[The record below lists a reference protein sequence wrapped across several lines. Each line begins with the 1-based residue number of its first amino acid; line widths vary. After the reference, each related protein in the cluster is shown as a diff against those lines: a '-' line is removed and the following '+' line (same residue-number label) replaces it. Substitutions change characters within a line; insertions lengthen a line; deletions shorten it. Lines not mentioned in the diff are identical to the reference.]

1 MDKLPRYQISVDP
14 SLSNGEKLCMDKVA
28 YTDSPAIIVK
38 GVAFGTSKLKFTD
51 VLKGRVAAPVLIPN
65 LPIPRRDESGEYE
78 VIFSKEV
85 IEQLYEDFMQNKEKS
100 VFNLDHISSEVAP
113 SFILESWITVSPKQ
127 DKSFTKYGIELPEG
141 SLFFVSQFTD
151 LDYFKREIV
160 DKDRAAYSIEG
171 FLGMMKL
178 KSIKHK
184 MNTQKFVSA
193 TTTEGVVV
201 KTDSET
207 IEVGV
212 EVYTEDEAGTKTPA
226 PDGMHTLDNGMTITV
241 EGGKVTEVSEAATE
255 EGLDAETV
263 EVIQKAVAPIIAE
276 MQKNFDA
283 QLAAL
288 KVELSNQPA
297 GEPAKKEN
305 AAPVQMNG
313 VEKVKVLLTK
323 NKK

>member
-1 MDKLPRYQISVDP
+1 MGEYNVTFPVESVIALVRKLQAQKKTINLNYQHQKDSQISDAVIQEIW
-14 SLSNGEKLCMDKVA
+14 LTGVNDKSKDFGFDFPVNTA
-28 YTDSPAIIVK
+28 MVGVYIGDKKFWNEEVKSGNVK
-38 GVAFGTSKLKFTD
+38 GF
-51 VLKGRVAAPVLIPN
+51 
-65 LPIPRRDESGEYE
+65 
-78 VIFSKEV
+78 
-85 IEQLYEDFMQNKEKS
+85 
-100 VFNLDHISSEVAP
+100 
-113 SFILESWITVSPKQ
+113 
-127 DKSFTKYGIELPEG
+127 
-141 SLFFVSQFTD
+141 
-151 LDYFKREIV
+151 
-160 DKDRAAYSIEG
+160 SIEG
-171 FLGMMKL
+171 FLDMEL

-201 KTDSET
+201 KTDAET

-212 EVYTEDEAGTKTPA
+212 EVYTEDGAGTKTPA

-241 EGGKVTEVSEAATE
+241 EGGKVTEVTEAPTE

-305 AAPVQMNG
+305 AAPVQMSA

>member
-1 MDKLPRYQISVDP
+1 MDKLPLYKIKVNEDLTSNEGIDFVSLVD
-14 SLSNGEKLCMDKVA
+14 
-28 YTDSPAIIVK
+28 YPAIESNWIAFNKQPQKTYFDTDKQMLYGAILIPDKPIYRFSQDMGEYNVTFPVESVIALVRKLQAQKKTINLNYQHQKDSQITDAVIQEIWLTGVKDKSQDFGFNHPVNTAMVGVYIGDKKFWNEEVKSGNVK
-38 GVAFGTSKLKFTD
+38 GF
-51 VLKGRVAAPVLIPN
+51 
-65 LPIPRRDESGEYE
+65 
-78 VIFSKEV
+78 
-85 IEQLYEDFMQNKEKS
+85 
-100 VFNLDHISSEVAP
+100 
-113 SFILESWITVSPKQ
+113 
-127 DKSFTKYGIELPEG
+127 
-141 SLFFVSQFTD
+141 
-151 LDYFKREIV
+151 
-160 DKDRAAYSIEG
+160 SIEG
-171 FLGMMKL
+171 FLDMEL

-201 KTDSET
+201 KTDAET

-241 EGGKVTEVSEAATE
+241 EGGKVTEISEAATE

-297 GEPAKKEN
+297 GEPAKEEN
-305 AAPVQMNG
+305 AAPVQLNA

>member
-1 MDKLPRYQISVDP
+1 MDKLPLYKIKVNEDLTSNEGIDFVSLVD
-14 SLSNGEKLCMDKVA
+14 
-28 YTDSPAIIVK
+28 YPAIESNWIAFNKQPQKTYFDTDKQMLYGAILIPDKPIYRFSQDMGEYNVTFPVESVIALVRKLQAQKKTINLNYQHQKDSQITDAVIQEIWLTGVKDKSQDFGFNHPVNTAMVGVYIGDKKFWNEEVKSGNVK
-38 GVAFGTSKLKFTD
+38 GF
-51 VLKGRVAAPVLIPN
+51 
-65 LPIPRRDESGEYE
+65 
-78 VIFSKEV
+78 
-85 IEQLYEDFMQNKEKS
+85 
-100 VFNLDHISSEVAP
+100 
-113 SFILESWITVSPKQ
+113 
-127 DKSFTKYGIELPEG
+127 
-141 SLFFVSQFTD
+141 
-151 LDYFKREIV
+151 
-160 DKDRAAYSIEG
+160 SIEG
-171 FLGMMKL
+171 FLDMEL

-201 KTDSET
+201 KTDAET

-212 EVYTEDEAGTKTPA
+212 EVYTENEAGQKTPA
-226 PDGMHTLDNGMTITV
+226 PDGMHTLDNGMVITV
-241 EGGKVTEVSEAATE
+241 AEGKVTEISEVETE

-297 GEPAKKEN
+297 GEPAKEEN
-305 AAPVQMNG
+305 AAPVQMNA

>member
-1 MDKLPRYQISVDP
+1 MDKLPLYKIKVNEDLTSNEGIDFVSLVD
-14 SLSNGEKLCMDKVA
+14 
-28 YTDSPAIIVK
+28 YPAIESNWIAFNKQPQKTYFDTDKQMLYGAILIPDKPIYRFSQDMGEYNVTFPVESVIALVRKLQAQKKTINLNYQHQKDSQITDAVIQEIWLTGVKDKSQDFGFNHPVNTAMVGVYIGDKKFWNEEVKSGNVK
-38 GVAFGTSKLKFTD
+38 GF
-51 VLKGRVAAPVLIPN
+51 
-65 LPIPRRDESGEYE
+65 
-78 VIFSKEV
+78 
-85 IEQLYEDFMQNKEKS
+85 
-100 VFNLDHISSEVAP
+100 
-113 SFILESWITVSPKQ
+113 
-127 DKSFTKYGIELPEG
+127 
-141 SLFFVSQFTD
+141 
-151 LDYFKREIV
+151 
-160 DKDRAAYSIEG
+160 SIEG
-171 FLGMMKL
+171 FLDMEL

-201 KTDSET
+201 KTDAET

-212 EVYTEDEAGTKTPA
+212 EVYTEDEAGQKTPA

-241 EGGKVTEVSEAATE
+241 EGGKVTEISEAATE

-297 GEPAKKEN
+297 GEPAKEEN
-305 AAPVQMNG
+305 AAPVQMNA

>member
-1 MDKLPRYQISVDP
+1 MDKLPLYKIKVNEDLTSNEGIDFVSLVDYPAIESNWIAFNKQPQKTYFDTDKQMLYGAILIPDKPIYRFSQDMGEYNVTFPVESVIALVRKLQAQKKTINLNYQHQKDSQISDAVIQEIW
-14 SLSNGEKLCMDKVA
+14 LTGVNDKSKDFGFDFPVNTA
-28 YTDSPAIIVK
+28 MVGVYIGDKKFWNEEVKSGNVK
-38 GVAFGTSKLKFTD
+38 GF
-51 VLKGRVAAPVLIPN
+51 
-65 LPIPRRDESGEYE
+65 
-78 VIFSKEV
+78 
-85 IEQLYEDFMQNKEKS
+85 
-100 VFNLDHISSEVAP
+100 
-113 SFILESWITVSPKQ
+113 
-127 DKSFTKYGIELPEG
+127 
-141 SLFFVSQFTD
+141 
-151 LDYFKREIV
+151 
-160 DKDRAAYSIEG
+160 SIEG
-171 FLGMMKL
+171 FLDMEL

-201 KTDSET
+201 KTDAET

-241 EGGKVTEVSEAATE
+241 EGGKVTEISEAATE

-297 GEPAKKEN
+297 GELAKKEN
-305 AAPVQMNG
+305 AAPVQMNA

>member
-1 MDKLPRYQISVDP
+1 MDKLPLYKIKVNEDLTSNEGIDFVSLVD
-14 SLSNGEKLCMDKVA
+14 
-28 YTDSPAIIVK
+28 YPAIESNWIAFNKQPQKTYFDTDKQMLYGAILIPDKPIYRFSQDMGEYNVTFPVESVIALVRKLQAQKKTINLNYQHQKDSQITDAVIQEIWLTGVKDKSQDFGFNHPVNTAMVGVYIGDKKFWNEEVKSGNVK
-38 GVAFGTSKLKFTD
+38 GF
-51 VLKGRVAAPVLIPN
+51 
-65 LPIPRRDESGEYE
+65 
-78 VIFSKEV
+78 
-85 IEQLYEDFMQNKEKS
+85 
-100 VFNLDHISSEVAP
+100 
-113 SFILESWITVSPKQ
+113 
-127 DKSFTKYGIELPEG
+127 
-141 SLFFVSQFTD
+141 
-151 LDYFKREIV
+151 
-160 DKDRAAYSIEG
+160 SIEG
-171 FLGMMKL
+171 FLDMEL

-201 KTDSET
+201 KTDAET

-212 EVYTEDEAGTKTPA
+212 EVYTEDEAGQKTPA
-226 PDGMHTLDNGMTITV
+226 PDGMHTLDNGMVITV
-241 EGGKVTEVSEAATE
+241 AEGKVTEISEVETE

-297 GEPAKKEN
+297 GEPAKEEN
-305 AAPVQMNG
+305 AAPVQMNA

>member
-1 MDKLPRYQISVDP
+1 MDKLPLYKIKVNEDLTSNEGIDFVSLVD
-14 SLSNGEKLCMDKVA
+14 
-28 YTDSPAIIVK
+28 YPAIESNWIAFNKQPQKTYFDTDKQMLYGAILIPDKPIYRFSQDMGEYNVTFPVESVIALVRKLQAQKKTINLNYQHQKDSQITDAVIQEIWLTGVKDKSQDFGFNHPVNTAMVGVYIGDKKFWNEEVKSGNVK
-38 GVAFGTSKLKFTD
+38 GF
-51 VLKGRVAAPVLIPN
+51 
-65 LPIPRRDESGEYE
+65 
-78 VIFSKEV
+78 
-85 IEQLYEDFMQNKEKS
+85 
-100 VFNLDHISSEVAP
+100 
-113 SFILESWITVSPKQ
+113 
-127 DKSFTKYGIELPEG
+127 
-141 SLFFVSQFTD
+141 
-151 LDYFKREIV
+151 
-160 DKDRAAYSIEG
+160 SIEG
-171 FLGMMKL
+171 FLDMEL

-201 KTDSET
+201 KTDAET

-241 EGGKVTEVSEAATE
+241 ASGKVTEISEAATE

-297 GEPAKKEN
+297 GEPAKEEN
-305 AAPVQMNG
+305 AAPVQMNA

>member
-1 MDKLPRYQISVDP
+1 MDKLPLYKIKVNEDLTSNEGIDFVSLVD
-14 SLSNGEKLCMDKVA
+14 
-28 YTDSPAIIVK
+28 YPAIESNWIAFNKQPQKTYFDTDKQMLYGAILIPDKPIYRFSQDMGEYNVTFPVESVIALVRKLQAQKKTINLNYQHQKDSQITDAVIQEIWLTGVKDKSQDFGFNHPVNTAMVGVYIGDKKFWNEEVKSGNVK
-38 GVAFGTSKLKFTD
+38 GF
-51 VLKGRVAAPVLIPN
+51 
-65 LPIPRRDESGEYE
+65 
-78 VIFSKEV
+78 
-85 IEQLYEDFMQNKEKS
+85 
-100 VFNLDHISSEVAP
+100 
-113 SFILESWITVSPKQ
+113 
-127 DKSFTKYGIELPEG
+127 
-141 SLFFVSQFTD
+141 
-151 LDYFKREIV
+151 
-160 DKDRAAYSIEG
+160 SIEG
-171 FLGMMKL
+171 FLDMEL

-201 KTDSET
+201 KTDAET

-226 PDGMHTLDNGMTITV
+226 PDGMHTLDNGMVITV
-241 EGGKVTEVSEAATE
+241 AEGKVTEISEVETE

-297 GEPAKKEN
+297 GEPAKEEN
-305 AAPVQMNG
+305 AAPVQMNA

>member
-1 MDKLPRYQISVDP
+1 MDKLPLYKIKVNEDLTSNEGIDFVSLVD
-14 SLSNGEKLCMDKVA
+14 
-28 YTDSPAIIVK
+28 YPAIESNWIAFNKQPQKTYFDTDKQMLYGAILIPDKPIYRFSQDMGEYNVTFPVESVIALVRKLQAQKKTINLNYQHQKDSQITDAVIQEIWLTGVKDKSQDFGFNHPVNTAMVGVYIGDKKFWNEEVKSGNVK
-38 GVAFGTSKLKFTD
+38 GF
-51 VLKGRVAAPVLIPN
+51 
-65 LPIPRRDESGEYE
+65 
-78 VIFSKEV
+78 
-85 IEQLYEDFMQNKEKS
+85 
-100 VFNLDHISSEVAP
+100 
-113 SFILESWITVSPKQ
+113 
-127 DKSFTKYGIELPEG
+127 
-141 SLFFVSQFTD
+141 
-151 LDYFKREIV
+151 
-160 DKDRAAYSIEG
+160 SIEG
-171 FLGMMKL
+171 FLDMEL

-201 KTDSET
+201 KTDAET

-241 EGGKVTEVSEAATE
+241 ASGKVTEISEVETE

-297 GEPAKKEN
+297 GEPAKEEN
-305 AAPVQMNG
+305 AAPVQMNA

>member
-1 MDKLPRYQISVDP
+1 MDKLPLYKIKVNEDLTSNEGIDFVSLVD
-14 SLSNGEKLCMDKVA
+14 
-28 YTDSPAIIVK
+28 YPAIESNWIAFNKQPQKTYFDTDKQMLYGAILIPDKPIYRFSQDMGEYNVTFPVESVIALVRKLQAQKKTINLNYQHQKDSQITDAVIQEIWLTGVKDKSQDFGFNHPVNTAMVGVYIGDKKFWNEEVKSGNVK
-38 GVAFGTSKLKFTD
+38 GF
-51 VLKGRVAAPVLIPN
+51 
-65 LPIPRRDESGEYE
+65 
-78 VIFSKEV
+78 
-85 IEQLYEDFMQNKEKS
+85 
-100 VFNLDHISSEVAP
+100 
-113 SFILESWITVSPKQ
+113 
-127 DKSFTKYGIELPEG
+127 
-141 SLFFVSQFTD
+141 
-151 LDYFKREIV
+151 
-160 DKDRAAYSIEG
+160 SIEG
-171 FLGMMKL
+171 FLDMEL

-201 KTDSET
+201 KTDAET

-241 EGGKVTEVSEAATE
+241 EGGKVTEISEAATE

-297 GEPAKKEN
+297 GEPAKEEN
-305 AAPVQMNG
+305 AAPVQMNA

>member
-1 MDKLPRYQISVDP
+1 MDKLPLYKIKVNEDLTSNEGIDFVSLVDYPAIESNWIAFNKQPQKTYFDTDKQMLYGAILIPDKPIYRFSQDMGEYNVTFPVESVIALVRKLQAQKKTINLNYQHQKDSQISDAVIQEIW
-14 SLSNGEKLCMDKVA
+14 LTGVNDKSKDFGFDFPVNTA
-28 YTDSPAIIVK
+28 MVGVYIGDKKFWNEEVKSGNVK
-38 GVAFGTSKLKFTD
+38 GF
-51 VLKGRVAAPVLIPN
+51 
-65 LPIPRRDESGEYE
+65 
-78 VIFSKEV
+78 
-85 IEQLYEDFMQNKEKS
+85 
-100 VFNLDHISSEVAP
+100 
-113 SFILESWITVSPKQ
+113 
-127 DKSFTKYGIELPEG
+127 
-141 SLFFVSQFTD
+141 
-151 LDYFKREIV
+151 
-160 DKDRAAYSIEG
+160 SIEG
-171 FLGMMKL
+171 FLDMEL

-201 KTDSET
+201 KTDAET

-241 EGGKVTEVSEAATE
+241 ASGKVTEIEEAPME

-305 AAPVQMNG
+305 AAPVQLNA

>member
-1 MDKLPRYQISVDP
+1 MDKLPLYKIKVNEDLTSNEGIDFVSLVD
-14 SLSNGEKLCMDKVA
+14 
-28 YTDSPAIIVK
+28 YPAIESNWIAFNKQPQKTYFDTDKQMLYGAILIPDKPIYRFSQDMGEYNVTFPVESVIALVRKLQAQKKTINLNYQHQKDSQITDAVIQEIWLTGVKDKSQDFGFNHPVNTAMVGVYIGDKKFWNEEVKSGNVK
-38 GVAFGTSKLKFTD
+38 GF
-51 VLKGRVAAPVLIPN
+51 
-65 LPIPRRDESGEYE
+65 
-78 VIFSKEV
+78 
-85 IEQLYEDFMQNKEKS
+85 
-100 VFNLDHISSEVAP
+100 
-113 SFILESWITVSPKQ
+113 
-127 DKSFTKYGIELPEG
+127 
-141 SLFFVSQFTD
+141 
-151 LDYFKREIV
+151 
-160 DKDRAAYSIEG
+160 SIEG
-171 FLGMMKL
+171 FLDMEL

-201 KTDSET
+201 KTDAET

-226 PDGMHTLDNGMTITV
+226 PDGVHTLDNGMTITV
-241 EGGKVTEVSEAATE
+241 ASGKVTEIEEAPME

-283 QLAAL
+283 QLSAL

-305 AAPVQMNG
+305 AAPVQLNA